1 MPNNS
6 NYKIENQRI
15 AKIISRSGAYSR
27 RDAEKLI
34 IDRRIKINGE
44 LVMSPITFVTSRDT
58 ISIDDKVLSYELTT
72 KIWILNKPKG
82 YITTTKDPQKRE
94 TVFSLLPRKVNHLI
108 SIGRLDINTEG
119 LLLFTNNGDLSR
131 FMEHPR
137 SKLIRRYKIKTRGKL
152 EQKLIDKMCGE
163 IIIEHI
169 KYNIISAS
177 ILSYSEANTWL
188 QIEISEGKN
197 REIRKICQYFNLQI
211 NRLIRTKFGPFELG
225 NIQKGH
231 FVEID
236 YKIVNQRLKK
246 IGFNIR

>member
-44 LVMSPITFVTSRDT
+44 LVLSPITFVTSRDT

-119 LLLFTNNGDLSR
+119 LLLFTNNGVDESDNQLNPLTSKYDSIAFFAGTPTIAATLTTSLMFLVLSA
-131 FMEHPR
+131 
-137 SKLIRRYKIKTRGKL
+137 L
-152 EQKLIDKMCGE
+152 
-163 IIIEHI
+163 
-169 KYNIISAS
+169 KYENNLCCPS
-177 ILSYSEANTWL
+177 ITHAVL
-188 QIEISEGKN
+188 
-197 REIRKICQYFNLQI
+197 
-211 NRLIRTKFGPFELG
+211 
-225 NIQKGH
+225 
-231 FVEID
+231 
-236 YKIVNQRLKK
+236 
-246 IGFNIR
+246 

>member
-1 MPNNS
+1 MS
-6 NYKIENQRI
+6 KKLNYKIENQRI

-34 IDRRIKINGE
+34 IDHRIKLNGE
-44 LVMSPITFVTSRDT
+44 LVLSPVTFVTSKDT
-58 ISIDDKVLSYELTT
+58 ISIDDKVLSSELTT

-82 YITTTKDPQKRE
+82 YITTSKDPQKRE
-94 TVFSLLPRKVNHLI
+94 TVFSLVPKKINHLI
-108 SIGRLDINTEG
+108 PIGRLDINTEG

-131 FMEHPR
+131 FMEHPS
-137 SKLIRRYKIKTRGKL
+137 SKLIRRYKIKARGKI
-152 EQKLIDKMCGE
+152 EQKLTDQICGE
-163 IIIEHI
+163 IIIENI
-169 KYNIISAS
+169 KYNVISAS
-177 ILSYSEANTWL
+177 ILSYSLSNTWI
-188 QIEISEGKN
+188 QIEVSEGKN
-197 REIRKICQYFNLQI
+197 REIRKICEYFNLQI
-211 NRLIRTKFGPFELG
+211 NRLIRTRFGPFELG